1 MAAATAGI
9 SKWRL
14 RLSMTANN
22 HEAASAAKSG
32 PGADRAMQELYL
44 TQYRSL
50 VRLAALLVG
59 DVGTA
64 EEIVQDSFVT
74 MYAAWRRVRN
84 PETAL
89 SYLRQDLVRRSR
101 AAGRHQAPPGVG
113 EPPAKPAKQSKQ
125 SGHAEQPGP
134 AEQSAVLAAMR
145 LLPNGQREALVLLL
159 YLNLPEEQ
167 AAAAMGVSRRAM
179 QEHAARGRAA
189 LQGVL

>member
-9 SKWRL
+9 SQWRL
-14 RLSMTANN
+14 RLSITANN

-64 EEIVQDSFVT
+64 EEIVQDSFVA

-101 AAGRHQAPPGVG
+101 AAGRHQARPGVG
-113 EPPAKPAKQSKQ
+113 EPPTKPAKQ

-134 AEQSAVLAAMR
+134 TEQSAVLAAMR

-179 QEHAARGRAA
+179 QEHAARGRTA